1 MKRALLRLTLVLLG
15 GSLGAA
21 EQGGGPAVVKPSAEK
36 PDAQAGWLAP
46 AAMAVAEDGRT
57 LFIAGALAG
66 QVGAF
71 DLAQAKVVRHYRL
84 PARPSG
90 LAVNGGRLYVTCAA
104 AESRLCEVDLATGTI
119 SAQTRTGHTALGP
132 VLSPDRK
139 ILYFCLKFDNQVAAW
154 DTASRRETRRIEV
167 GREPVSAAPTLD
179 GKWLLVAHHLPSGS
193 ANAPVVAATVGVVD
207 LELGKMV
214 AELRL
219 PNGSSQAREIRISP
233 DGHYAALA
241 HNLAHFQL
249 PTTQVER
256 GWMNTSAL
264 TLLDVDGRK
273 ILATVLLDDVDRGAA
288 NPWAVAWNA
297 DGRRLFIT
305 HAGTHEVSAID
316 FPALL
321 AKLAQRPAQGPGEP
335 AQSWRGH
342 PGRETADPRAGE
354 PAMTTDDL
362 SFVAELR
369 GTLKVESRKQESSTD
384 DLSFLAGLR
393 ERVKLAGRGPRAMAV
408 AGQRVYVAGYF
419 SDTLET
425 LEMSPPPA
433 ASSMVLLK
441 PPALLSPNRAA
452 DAQDSRPGTPSAAFL
467 ASQLRQGESL
477 FNDATLCFQGWQSC
491 ASCHSEDARV
501 DGLNWDLLND
511 GLGNPKNTKSLLLA
525 HKTPPAMSMGVRI
538 SAEEAVRA
546 GLRHILFA
554 VPSEELAVPLDLW
567 LKSLKPMPGPSMAG
581 GALSAAAKRGRELF
595 NRPAIGCASCHK
607 PGLFTDLNSYDVGTA
622 GPTDQDAAGFDTPS
636 LVEVWRTAPYLHDG
650 SAATLREVLTAR
662 NHNDRH
668 GRTSHLSEQEL
679 NDLVEYLLSL

>member
-1 MKRALLRLTLVLLG
+1 
-15 GSLGAA
+15 
-21 EQGGGPAVVKPSAEK
+21 
-36 PDAQAGWLAP
+36 
-46 AAMAVAEDGRT
+46 
-57 LFIAGALAG
+57 
-66 QVGAF
+66 
-71 DLAQAKVVRHYRL
+71 
-84 PARPSG
+84 
-90 LAVNGGRLYVTCAA
+90 
-104 AESRLCEVDLATGTI
+104 
-119 SAQTRTGHTALGP
+119 
-132 VLSPDRK
+132 
-139 ILYFCLKFDNQVAAW
+139 
-154 DTASRRETRRIEV
+154 
-167 GREPVSAAPTLD
+167 
-179 GKWLLVAHHLPSGS
+179 
-193 ANAPVVAATVGVVD
+193 
-207 LELGKMV
+207 
-214 AELRL
+214 
-219 PNGSSQAREIRISP
+219 
-233 DGHYAALA
+233 
-241 HNLAHFQL
+241 
-249 PTTQVER
+249 
-256 GWMNTSAL
+256 
-264 TLLDVDGRK
+264 
-273 ILATVLLDDVDRGAA
+273 
-288 NPWAVAWNA
+288 
-297 DGRRLFIT
+297 
-305 HAGTHEVSAID
+305 
-316 FPALL
+316 
-321 AKLAQRPAQGPGEP
+321 
-335 AQSWRGH
+335 
-342 PGRETADPRAGE
+342 
-354 PAMTTDDL
+354 
-362 SFVAELR
+362 
-369 GTLKVESRKQESSTD
+369 
-384 DLSFLAGLR
+384 
-393 ERVKLAGRGPRAMAV
+393 MAV

>member
-1 MKRALLRLTLVLLG
+1 M
-15 GSLGAA
+15 
-21 EQGGGPAVVKPSAEK
+21 
-36 PDAQAGWLAP
+36 
-46 AAMAVAEDGRT
+46 
-57 LFIAGALAG
+57 
-66 QVGAF
+66 
-71 DLAQAKVVRHYRL
+71 
-84 PARPSG
+84 
-90 LAVNGGRLYVTCAA
+90 
-104 AESRLCEVDLATGTI
+104 
-119 SAQTRTGHTALGP
+119 
-132 VLSPDRK
+132 LSPDRK
-139 ILYFCLKFDNQVAAW
+139 TLYYCLKFNNQVAAW
-154 DTASRRETRRIEV
+154 DTASRRETRRLEV

-179 GKWLLVAHHLPSGS
+179 GKWLLVAHHLPSGP

-214 AELRL
+214 AELAL

-249 PTTQVER
+249 PTTQLER

-288 NPWAVAWNA
+288 NPWAVAWSG
-297 DGRRLFIT
+297 DGRRLFVT

-321 AKLAQRPAQGPGEP
+321 GKLAQRTDPG
-335 AQSWRGH
+335 AGQSA
-342 PGRETADPRAGE
+342 TA
-354 PAMTTDDL
+354 
-362 SFVAELR
+362 S
-369 GTLKVESRKQESSTD
+369 D
-384 DLSFLAGLR
+384 DLSFLAELR

-408 AGQRVYVAGYF
+408 AGERVYVAGYF

-425 LEMSPPPA
+425 LETDPRPGAPPTRRL
-433 ASSMVLLK
+433 M
-441 PPALLSPNRAA
+441 PPALLSPDRAA
-452 DAQDSRPGTPSAAFL
+452 ESGDSRSGTPAFL
-467 ASQLRQGESL
+467 ASQLRHGEAL
-477 FNDATLCFQGWQSC
+477 FNDATICFQGWQSC

-554 VPSEELAVPLDLW
+554 VPSEELAVPLDSW
-567 LKSLKPMPGPSMAG
+567 LRSLNPMPSPHLAG
-581 GALSAAAKRGRELF
+581 GGLSAAAKRGRELF
-595 NRPAIGCASCHK
+595 NRPALGCASCHK

-622 GPTDQDAAGFDTPS
+622 GPTDQNAGEFYTPA
-636 LVEVWRTAPYLHDG
+636 LVELWRTAPYLHDG

-662 NHNDRH
+662 NRSDRH
-668 GRTSHLSEQEL
+668 GRTSRLSEQEL
-679 NDLVEYLLSL
+679 DDLAEYLLSL

>member
-1 MKRALLRLTLVLLG
+1 VKLGQIAMHHRPVIEPLKRLHASYFIIHISSLLHGLTLVLLA

-21 EQGGGPAVVKPSAEK
+21 PQNGSPAAAEPLAQG
-36 PDAQAGWLAP
+36 PDAGAGWLAP
-46 AAMAVAEDGRT
+46 TAMAVAEDGRT
-57 LFIAGALAG
+57 LFIADAGAG
-66 QVGAF
+66 QVDAF
-71 DLAQAKVVRHYRL
+71 DVAQGKVVRHYRV

-104 AESRLCEVDLATGTI
+104 PESRVCEVDPATGTI
-119 SAQTRTGHTALGP
+119 SAETPTGHTALDP

-139 ILYFCLKFDNQVAAW
+139 TLYFCLKFNNQVAAW

-179 GKWLLVAHHLPSGS
+179 GKYLLVAHHLPSGP
-193 ANAPVVAATVGVVD
+193 ANAPTVAATVGVVD

-219 PNGSSQAREIRISP
+219 PNGSSLAREIRISP

-241 HNLAHFQL
+241 HNLAHFQV
-249 PTTQVER
+249 PTTQVDR
-256 GWMNTSAL
+256 GWMNTGAL
-264 TLLDVDGRK
+264 TLLDANGRR

-288 NPWAVAWNA
+288 NPWAVAWSS

-321 AKLAQRPAQGPGEP
+321 AKLARRPDP
-335 AQSWRGH
+335 A
-342 PGRETADPRAGE
+342 AGE
-354 PAMTTDDL
+354 PAVTADDL
-362 SFVAELR
+362 SFI
-369 GTLKVESRKQESSTD
+369 
-384 DLSFLAGLR
+384 AGLR
-393 ERVKLAGRGPRAMAV
+393 VRVKLAGRGPRTMAV

-419 SDTLET
+419 SDTIET
-425 LEMSPPPA
+425 LEAGPGSPAPPA
-433 ASSMVLLK
+433 ALLK
-441 PPALLSPNRAA
+441 PPALLCPNRAA
-452 DAQDSRPGTPSAAFL
+452 DRPDSPSATPSTASL
-467 ASQLRQGESL
+467 ASELRHGEAL
-477 FNDATLCFQGWQSC
+477 FNDATICFQGWQSC

-554 VPSEELAVPLDLW
+554 VPCENVAVPLDLW
-567 LKSLKPMPGPSMAG
+567 LKSLNPMPSPHLAQ
-581 GALSAAAKRGRELF
+581 GALSAAAGRGRQLF
-595 NRPAIGCASCHK
+595 NRPDIGCASCHK
-607 PGLFTDLNSYDVGTA
+607 PGLFTDLKSYDVGTA
-622 GPTDQDAAGFDTPS
+622 GPTDQDATAFDTPS

-650 SAATLREVLTAR
+650 SAPTLRDVLTAR
-662 NHNDRH
+662 NPGDRH
-668 GRTSHLSEQEL
+668 GRTSRLSEEEL
-679 NDLVEYLLSL
+679 NDLAEYLLSL

>member
-1 MKRALLRLTLVLLG
+1 MKRALRRLTLILLAGGLGSLRFLRALWLSFCLTLVLLA

-21 EQGGGPAVVKPSAEK
+21 QQNGGPAVAKLL
-36 PDAQAGWLAP
+36 AQELEAGAGWLAP
-46 AAMAVAEDGRT
+46 AAIAVAEDGKT
-57 LFIAGALAG
+57 LFIAGAG
-66 QVGAF
+66 QVEAF
-71 DLAQAKVVRHYRL
+71 DFAQAKVLRHYRV
-84 PARPSG
+84 PAKPSG
-90 LAVNGGRLYVTCAA
+90 LAVNGERLYVTCAA
-104 AESRLCEVDLATGTI
+104 PESRVCEVDLATGTI
-119 SAQTRTGHTALGP
+119 SAETPTGHTALGP

-139 ILYFCLKFDNQVAAW
+139 TLYFCLKFNNQVAAW

-179 GKWLLVAHHLPSGS
+179 GKYLLVAHHLPSGP
-193 ANAPVVAATVGVVD
+193 ANAPTVAATVGVVD

-241 HNLAHFQL
+241 HNLAHFQV
-249 PTTQVER
+249 PTTQVDR

-264 TLLDVDGRK
+264 TLLDTQARR

-288 NPWAVAWNA
+288 NPWAVAWSS

-321 AKLAQRPAQGPGEP
+321 AKLAQRPDPGPGEP
-335 AQSWRGH
+335 AM
-342 PGRETADPRAGE
+342 TADDLRGKQKAE
-354 PAMTTDDL
+354 SRKQESSADDL
-362 SFVAELR
+362 SFVAE
-369 GTLKVESRKQESSTD
+369 
-384 DLSFLAGLR
+384 LR
-393 ERVKLAGRGPRAMAV
+393 ERVKLAGRGPRSMAV

-425 LEMSPPPA
+425 LETGQGPA
-433 ASSMVLLK
+433 LPATVLLK
-441 PPALLSPNRAA
+441 PPALLSPDRSA
-452 DAQDSRPGTPSAAFL
+452 DSRDSRSTTPPAA
-467 ASQLRQGESL
+467 SELRQGEAL

-554 VPSEELAVPLDLW
+554 VPSEDLAVPLDRW
-567 LKSLKPMPGPSMAG
+567 LKSLNPMPSPHLAKG
-581 GALSAAAKRGRELF
+581 GLSAAAARGRQVF

-607 PGLFTDLNSYDVGTA
+607 PGLFTDLNSYNVGTA
-622 GPTDQDAAGFDTPS
+622 GPTDQATTEFDTPS

-650 SAATLREVLTAR
+650 SAATLRDVLTAR
-662 NHNDRH
+662 NPSDRH
-668 GRTSHLSEQEL
+668 GQTSRLSEPEL

>member
-1 MKRALLRLTLVLLG
+1 LDHYLVKLAQNAMHHRPASEALEKLHPSSFILHSSSFVRGLTLVLLV

-21 EQGGGPAVVKPSAEK
+21 EQDGGPAVVKPPAEK
-36 PDAQAGWLAP
+36 PDTQAGWLAP

-57 LFIAGALAG
+57 LFIADALAG
-66 QVGAF
+66 QVDAF
-71 DLAQAKVVRHYRL
+71 DLAQGRVLRHYRL

-104 AESRLCEVDLATGTI
+104 PESRVCEVDLATGTI

-139 ILYFCLKFDNQVAAW
+139 TLYFCLKFDNQVAAW
-154 DTASRRETRRIEV
+154 DTAGRRETRRIEV

-179 GKWLLVAHHLPSGS
+179 GKWLLVAHHLPSGP

-207 LELGKMV
+207 LELGKMA

-241 HNLAHFQL
+241 HNLAHFQV

-264 TLLDVDGRK
+264 TLLDVAGRK

-288 NPWAVAWNA
+288 NPWAVAWSA

-321 AKLAQRPAQGPGEP
+321 GKLAQGEQK
-335 AQSWRGH
+335 A
-342 PGRETADPRAGE
+342 
-354 PAMTTDDL
+354 
-362 SFVAELR
+362 
-369 GTLKVESRKQESSTD
+369 ESRKQKSPTD
-384 DLSFLAGLR
+384 DLSFLAELR

-408 AGQRVYVAGYF
+408 AGERVYVAGYF

-425 LEMSPPPA
+425 LEMGPPPA

-441 PPALLSPNRAA
+441 PPALLSRDRAA
-452 DAQDSRPGTPSAAFL
+452 DSQDSRSGTPSTAFL
-467 ASQLRQGESL
+467 ASQLRLGEAL

-525 HKTPPAMSMGVRI
+525 HQTPPAMSMGVRI

-554 VPSEELAVPLDLW
+554 VPSEDLAVPLDLW
-567 LKSLKPMPGPSMAG
+567 LKSLKPVPGPSMAG
-581 GALSAAAKRGRELF
+581 GALSAAAKRGRKLF

-607 PGLFTDLNSYDVGTA
+607 PGLFTDLKSYDVGTA
-622 GPTDQDAAGFDTPS
+622 GPTDQDAVGFDTPS

-662 NHNDRH
+662 NRSDRH
-668 GRTSHLSEQEL
+668 GRTSQLSEQEL